1 MQKSNIA
8 DKSWDSLEQ
17 KRMYIINKRIAKEC
31 NYMREALIILLP
43 FYLLFLFFAKDMEGN
58 SFYAVTN
65 AVMLFAGF
73 LEYDS
78 MTEVWSRKKGRKN
91 LAVKITAFPVSRRA
105 VLISH
110 FRGVLILQLGMA
122 VLTVLVCLL
131 YRQTL
136 CPPPEDG
143 LFLVYAVVNTGIVV
157 GLRDAGVFWR

>member
-1 MQKSNIA
+1 MQKNNSA
-8 DKSWDSLEQ
+8 DKSWGFLEQ
-17 KRMYIINKRIAKEC
+17 KRVHILNERIAKEC

-43 FYLLFLFFAKDMEGN
+43 FYLLFLFFAKDIEGS
-58 SFYAVTN
+58 SFYAVTS

-73 LEYDS
+73 LKYDS
-78 MTEVWSRKKGRKN
+78 MTEVWSRRRGKKN

-105 VLISH
+105 VLLSH
-110 FRGVLILQLGMA
+110 LRGVFFLQLGMA

-143 LFLVYAVVNTGIVV
+143 LFLVYAAVNTGIVV